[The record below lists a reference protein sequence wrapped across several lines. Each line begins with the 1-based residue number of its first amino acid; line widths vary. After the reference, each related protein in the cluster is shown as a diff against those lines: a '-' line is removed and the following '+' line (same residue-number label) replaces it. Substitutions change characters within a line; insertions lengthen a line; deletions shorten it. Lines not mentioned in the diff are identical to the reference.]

1 MGLRFRMG
9 IFRFVEFLLWG
20 FTVSGFR
27 GFGFKSFLGF
37 GLNSDRL
44 GLGFGL
50 ILTSLR
56 LCGD

>member
-1 MGLRFRMG
+1 MG